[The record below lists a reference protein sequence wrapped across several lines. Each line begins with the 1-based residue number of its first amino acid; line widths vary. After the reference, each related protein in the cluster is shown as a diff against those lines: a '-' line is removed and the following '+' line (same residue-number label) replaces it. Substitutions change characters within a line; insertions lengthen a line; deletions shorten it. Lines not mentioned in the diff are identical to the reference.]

1 MSSSASHPSGP
12 HCRHAPKYGKSGPHC
27 WGWED
32 STQFA
37 QQLVSAV
44 TAPPLLGNVVCSLN
58 GLLVIAMRKLSPTR
72 NYCLGPLGT
81 GMMCMSLRISSSSS
95 LVTSDGGIRIVWC
108 LLLLYDKMRCCCCL
122 PTPMSLASGGESDV
136 PACGPPA
143 SFSVH
148 LASSAVTPAGS
159 VHKSRGDNV
168 VRMWV
173 QLKR

>member
-1 MSSSASHPSGP
+1 MI
-12 HCRHAPKYGKSGPHC
+12 C
-27 WGWED
+27 
-32 STQFA
+32 
-37 QQLVSAV
+37 SAV
-44 TAPPLLGNVVCSLN
+44 SKRYINVCN
-58 GLLVIAMRKLSPTR
+58 CDMLV
-72 NYCLGPLGT
+72 
-81 GMMCMSLRISSSSS
+81 
-95 LVTSDGGIRIVWC
+95 
-108 LLLLYDKMRCCCCL
+108 
-122 PTPMSLASGGESDV
+122 GESDV